1 MIRPISPMMIGRACI
16 NTLTQLLHRALE
28 PTRPGEILIIAHA
41 AMTMMMILIMMMMM
55 SMI

>member
-16 NTLTQLLHRALE
+16 NTLTQLLHGALE